1 MASGGVAAPVSGF
14 IDKNAS
20 SVGVEKLPLVV
31 KMAKCLETGETVAIK
46 KVLQDKRFVEH
57 LRIFTTV
64 LEYVT
69 GILNLRIY
77 WYYRAPEH
85 IFGANEYT
93 TAIDI
98 WSAGFFWFYHICIR
112 TLTQDC
118 HSRLSHGRLQSCC
131 SFLAA
136 STTLH
141 DLDLVGLDNLCSS
154 TSWYVSLFMLLI
166 EIHDCSTVLGIT
178 CLESWFVAHL
188 GLLFA
193 NMLSCIRPFE
203 GIHNDHV
210 KNQWNLH
217 GRKSNLG

>member
-46 KVLQDKRFVEH
+46 KVLQDKR
-57 LRIFTTV
+57 
-64 LEYVT
+64 
-69 GILNLRIY
+69 
-77 WYYRAPEH
+77 YYRAPEH

-131 SFLAA
+131 NFLAV

-154 TSWYVSLFMLLI
+154 TSWY
-166 EIHDCSTVLGIT
+166 
-178 CLESWFVAHL
+178 FVAHL

-203 GIHNDHV
+203 VSKQVLVEGFLDDSGLNCLP
-210 KNQWNLH
+210 KLLLELS
-217 GRKSNLG
+217 GSNS